1 MRNNSTLKLLY
12 TLVFLSSTLFCSA
25 QDRSEKVTRLIDS
38 LHTAGKFNGNIVIA
52 EQGKI
57 MYQKSIGLANHK
69 TGARLNENSLFEL
82 ASVSKQFT
90 AMGIVM
96 LKQKGKLN
104 YDDPLAKFIPEL
116 SFYQGVT
123 IRNLLQHTSGLPD
136 YESILDSLFDRKK
149 IATNQDIIDTFKK
162 YKPALNFEP
171 GTKWKYSNT
180 GYALLGTII
189 ERLSGLSY
197 GAYLEKTIFRPLRM
211 NRTQVYRRRYQPKNI
226 ENYAYGYIYV
236 DSLKKYLLPDEL
248 ATTQYVIYMDGI
260 VGDGTVNSTVIDLL
274 RWDQALYT
282 EKLVPKSALKEI
294 FTSGVL
300 KDGKSTNYGFGWS
313 VTTDSV
319 YGKMTTHTGSWP
331 GYRTIIDR
339 HIDQNKTIIIL
350 QNHDKVV
357 NPGKEI
363 RKIMY

>member
-1 MRNNSTLKLLY
+1 MKHLY
-12 TLVFLSSTLFCSA
+12 TVVFLTCTIYCSA
-25 QDRSEKVTRLIDS
+25 QSRSEEVTHLIDS
-38 LHTAGKFNGNIVIA
+38 LHAAGKFNGNLLIA
-52 EQGKI
+52 EQGKV
-57 MYQKSIGLANHK
+57 MYQKSIGLANET
-69 TGARLNENSLFEL
+69 TGAPLNENSLFEL

-104 YDDPLAKFIPEL
+104 YDDPLAKYIPEL
-116 SFYQGVT
+116 SFYKGVT
-123 IRNLLQHTSGLPD
+123 VRNLLHHTSGLPD
-136 YESILDSLFDRKK
+136 YESILDSLFDRRK
-149 IATNQDIIDTFKK
+149 IATNKDIIDTFKK
-162 YKPALNFEP
+162 YKPASYFEP
-171 GTKWKYSNT
+171 GTKWQYSNT

-189 ERLSGLSY
+189 ERLSGISY
-197 GAYLEKTIFRPLRM
+197 GAYLEKNIFRPLNM
-211 NRTQVYRRRYQPKNI
+211 YRTQVYRRRFQPKTI

-236 DSLKKYLLPDEL
+236 DSLKKYILPDDL
-248 ATTQYVIYMDGI
+248 PGTKYVVFLDGI

-274 RWDQALYT
+274 KWDRALYT
-282 EKLVPKSALKEI
+282 EKLVPKSALREI

-313 VTTDSV
+313 VSTDIV

-339 HIDQNKTIIIL
+339 HIDQKRTIIIL
-350 QNHDKVV
+350 QNHDKVI
-357 NPGKEI
+357 NPIKEI